1 MKKNRLTQ
9 TGPVLALAALAAIP
23 LSMAFADRPVA
34 YFMFQHMHE
43 SRAPFVLLT
52 HFVDIVEV
60 AAGLLLLWSL
70 WTYARGRA
78 FGAKGRIALR
88 AALAVFV
95 AIGAKDMLKIAF
107 GRTWP
112 ETFTC
117 GNPSFIRDDAYGF
130 APFHGGQGWAS
141 FPSGHDMVVFAAAGC
156 LWVLLPRLRTLYVLA
171 AVLVSVGLLVA
182 DFHWLSDIVAG
193 GLFGWIIGRFIA
205 QIEFGKV
212 DLGKPMPAI

>member
-1 MKKNRLTQ
+1 MKKFWLTQ
-9 TGPVLALAALAAIP
+9 TGPVLAVLAAIA
-23 LSMAFADRPVA
+23 LSVAFADRPIA
-34 YFMFQHMHE
+34 FFMFQHMHE

-52 HFVDIVEV
+52 RLVDVVEV
-60 AAGLLLLWSL
+60 LASLLLLWSL

-78 FGAKGRIALR
+78 FGANGRIALR

-117 GNPSFIRDDAYGF
+117 GNPSFIRDAAYGF
-130 APFHGGQGWAS
+130 APFHGGHGWAS
-141 FPSGHDMVVFAAAGC
+141 FPSGHDMVIFAAAGC

-182 DFHWLSDIVAG
+182 DFHWLSDILAG
-193 GLFGWIIGRFIA
+193 ALFGWSIGRFIA
-205 QIEFGKV
+205 KI
-212 DLGKPMPAI
+212 DLAKAAPAT

>member
-1 MKKNRLTQ
+1 M
-9 TGPVLALAALAAIP
+9 
-23 LSMAFADRPVA
+23 D
-34 YFMFQHMHE
+34 
-43 SRAPFVLLT
+43 LLT
-52 HFVDIVEV
+52 RRR
-60 AAGLLLLWSL
+60 LWSQ
-70 WTYARGRA
+70 
-78 FGAKGRIALR
+78 GRIALR

-117 GNPSFIRDDAYGF
+117 GNPSFIRDAAYGF

-182 DFHWLSDIVAG
+182 DFHWLSDIWPAG
-193 GLFGWIIGRFIA
+193 CSAGSSDGL
-205 QIEFGKV
+205 
-212 DLGKPMPAI
+212 

>member
-1 MKKNRLTQ
+1 M
-9 TGPVLALAALAAIP
+9 
-23 LSMAFADRPVA
+23 
-34 YFMFQHMHE
+34 
-43 SRAPFVLLT
+43 
-52 HFVDIVEV
+52 
-60 AAGLLLLWSL
+60 
-70 WTYARGRA
+70 
-78 FGAKGRIALR
+78 R

-117 GNPSFIRDDAYGF
+117 GNPSFIRDAAYGF

-156 LWVLLPRLRTLYVLA
+156 LWVLLPRLRTLYMLA

-212 DLGKPMPAI
+212 DLGKASPAI